1 MGALRALRATWRAC
15 AGAGKVADTR
25 RKGTDRFGSQPT
37 DPVELDLEHIFKG
50 VAD

>member
-25 RKGTDRFGSQPT
+25 RRA
-37 DPVELDLEHIFKG
+37 LIDLAASPQIQWMWI
-50 VAD
+50 